1 MTRRRYPS
9 DLSDEQWAEL
19 RVYIPVG
26 KAGGRPRSVDMRE
39 IVNGMLY
46 VLRSGCA
53 WRMLPHDLPKWQTV
67 YTYFRAWQ
75 ASGVW
80 QRMVDGLR
88 EDARIA
94 LERNPQPSA
103 VIIDSQSV
111 KTIRKG
117 GHAALTDTS
126 G

>member
-1 MTRRRYPS
+1 GR
-9 DLSDEQWAEL
+9 Q
-19 RVYIPVG
+19 
-26 KAGGRPRSVDMRE
+26 AGGRPRSADMRE
-39 IVNGMLY
+39 VVNAVLY

-75 ASGVW
+75 EHGVW
-80 QRMVDGLR
+80 QRMLDGLR

-94 LERNPQPSA
+94 LGRNPQPSA

-111 KTIRKG
+111 KTTRKG

>member
-1 MTRRRYPS
+1 MTQGRYPS

-19 RVYIPVG
+19 KIYIPAG
-26 KAGGRPRSVDMRE
+26 KPGGRPRSADMRE
-39 IVNGMLY
+39 IVNALLY

-75 ASGVW
+75 ENGVW
-80 QRMVDGLR
+80 QRMLDGLR
-88 EDARIA
+88 EDTRIA
-94 LERNPQPSA
+94 QGRNPQPSA

-111 KTIRKG
+111 KTTRKG
-117 GHAALTDTS
+117 GRAVLTDTS
-126 G
+126 A